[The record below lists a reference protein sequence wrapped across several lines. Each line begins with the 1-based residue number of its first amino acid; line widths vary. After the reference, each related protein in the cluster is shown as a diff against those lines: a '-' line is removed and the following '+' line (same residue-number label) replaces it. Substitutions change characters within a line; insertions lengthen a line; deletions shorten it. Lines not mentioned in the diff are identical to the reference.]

1 VSTGA
6 EVRAALREARRVV
19 LKIGSKSIARGE
31 RRGEGRFAQVA
42 GQVARARA
50 EGRSVVLVSSGAI
63 ALGYERLGMGTRPTT
78 LPLLQ
83 ASAAAGQSLLMRA
96 YEDAFSHHRLHV
108 AQVLLTHDDLT
119 HRDRYLSARA
129 ALDALLELGAVPII
143 NENDTVATEEIR
155 FGDNDRLAAMV
166 ATLVGADLLVLLT
179 DVEGLLD
186 RTGARVPLVRDAGDA
201 DALVRP
207 TKSDVGTGGMAS
219 KVQSARTATRRGV
232 PVVVADARIPD
243 ILDRIVAGEDVGT
256 LFLPQGAALPSR
268 KHWIAFTLEPR
279 GALVL
284 DAGAVEA
291 VRTGRRSLLPSG
303 VLGVRGDFE
312 AGDPVRLVAADGRE
326 VARGLVR
333 YDVRDVA
340 RLCGAKTAEIPS
352 RLGREGPDEIVHKD
366 DLVVV

>member
-1 VSTGA
+1 
-6 EVRAALREARRVV
+6 VRAALREARRVV
-19 LKIGSKSIARGE
+19 VKIGSKSIARGE
-31 RRGEGRFAQVA
+31 RPGEGRFAQVA
-42 GQVARARA
+42 AQVARAHA
-50 EGRSVVLVSSGAI
+50 EQRRVVLVSSGAI
-63 ALGYERLGMGTRPTT
+63 ALGFERLGMSARPTT

-96 YEDAFSHHRLHV
+96 YEDAFSQHRLHV
-108 AQVLLTHDDLT
+108 AQVLLTHADLAD
-119 HRDRYLSARA
+119 RDRYLSARA
-129 ALDALLELGAVPII
+129 ALDALLELGAVPVI
-143 NENDTVATEEIR
+143 NENDTVATDEIR

-186 RTGARVPLVRDAGDA
+186 DAGRRVPLVRDAAEA

-219 KVQSARTATRRGV
+219 KVQSARAATRRGV
-232 PVVVADARIPD
+232 PVVVADARVPA
-243 ILDRIVAGEDVGT
+243 ILDRVVGGQDVGT

-268 KHWIAFTLEPR
+268 KHWIAFTLQPR

-284 DAGAVEA
+284 DAGAAEA
-291 VRTGRRSLLPSG
+291 VCTGRRSLLPRG
-303 VLGVRGDFE
+303 VVGVRGDFE
-312 AGDPVRLVAADGRE
+312 AGEAVSLVGPDGRE

-340 RLCGAKTAEIPS
+340 RLCGAKTAEIAG
-352 RLGREGPDEIVHKD
+352 RLGREGPDEVVHKD
-366 DLVVV
+366 DLVVI